1 MSRLMSRSRHAQ
13 RGQALTET
21 ALVLPMFLLVLF
33 GIEWSIQ
40 TGVIA
45 ERAQLAVRFSGLV
58 SDQASQY
65 TNYSLFSYYNSSPIY
80 AAGLQCTN
88 PTDNVLYQAGTLATG
103 PQYTSGTVTPP
114 FFYPAQPSVPGC
126 IPGVAVLSGGSLVT
140 PLVFIHTLSQITSY
154 TQAQSV
160 LQSTLPGFTS
170 VLAQQNYLE
179 TPDVPHLLACYPE
192 LQTALPQ
199 SLDHTVLNVTAAATP
214 IPQSAFTTPLTVNAS
229 C

>member
-1 MSRLMSRSRHAQ
+1 MSLSMSRVRRAQ

-40 TGVIA
+40 TSVIA

-65 TNYSLFSYYNSSPIY
+65 TNYSLFSFYNATPVPTP
-80 AAGLQCTN
+80 LCTN
-88 PTDNVLYQAGTLATG
+88 PTDNVLYQGGSLATG
-103 PQYTSGTVTPP
+103 PQYTNGTVTPP
-114 FFYPAQPSVPGC
+114 FFYPAQSSVVNC
-126 IPGVAVLSGGSLVT
+126 TPGVAVISGGSLVT
-140 PLVFIHTLSQITSY
+140 PLVFMHTLSQITSY
-154 TQAQSV
+154 TQAQSI
-160 LQSTLPGFTS
+160 LQGTLPGFTG

-192 LQTALPQ
+192 LNVALPQ
-199 SLDHTVLNVTAAATP
+199 SLNHTALGVTTAATP
-214 IPQSAFTTPLTVNAS
+214 IPQSAFTTPLTVDAS

>member
-1 MSRLMSRSRHAQ
+1 MSRLLSRSADAQ

-40 TGVIA
+40 TSVIA

-65 TNYSLFSYYNSSPIY
+65 TNYSVFSFYNASSAP
-80 AAGLQCTN
+80 ALSCTN
-88 PTDNVLYQAGTLATG
+88 PTDNVLYQGGSLATG
-103 PQYTSGTVTPP
+103 PQYTNGTVTPP
-114 FFYPAQPSVPGC
+114 FFYPAQSSTTNC
-126 IPGVAVLSGGSLVT
+126 TPGVAVLSGGSLVT

-154 TQAQSV
+154 TQAQSI
-160 LQSTLPGFTS
+160 LQGTLPGFTG

-179 TPDVPHLLACYPE
+179 TPDVPHLLTCYPE
-192 LQTALPQ
+192 LQAALPQ
-199 SLDHTVLNVTAAATP
+199 SLNHTYLGATTAATP

>member
-1 MSRLMSRSRHAQ
+1 MSASISRLRQAQ

-40 TGVIA
+40 TSVIA

-65 TNYSLFSYYNSSPIY
+65 TNYSLFSYYNAS
-80 AAGLQCTN
+80 AAPGLSCTD

-114 FFYPAQPSVPGC
+114 FFYPAQPSVTNC
-126 IPGVAVLSGGSLVT
+126 TPGVAVLSGGSLVT

-154 TQAQSV
+154 TQAESV

-179 TPDVPHLLACYPE
+179 TPDVPHLLTCYPE
-192 LQTALPQ
+192 LQAALPE
-199 SLDHTVLNVTAAATP
+199 SLDHTYLGVTAAATP
-214 IPQSAFTTPLTVNAS
+214 IPQSAFTTPLNVNAS

>member
-1 MSRLMSRSRHAQ
+1 MSRLTSRSRHLQ

-65 TNYSLFSYYNSSPIY
+65 SNYSLFSYYNASSAP
-80 AAGLQCTN
+80 ALACTN

-103 PQYTSGTVTPP
+103 PQYTNGTVTPP
-114 FFYPAQPSVPGC
+114 FFYPAQPSLPSC
-126 IPGVAVLSGGSLVT
+126 MPGVAVISGGSLVT

-160 LQSTLPGFTS
+160 LQSTLPGFTGI
-170 VLAQQNYLE
+170 LAQQNYLE
-179 TPDVPHLLACYPE
+179 TPDVPHLLTCYPE
-192 LQTALPQ
+192 LQSALPQ
-199 SLDHTVLNVTAAATP
+199 SLNHTVLDVTAAATP